1 MHLQL
6 GELLYTVEKLI
17 FVGNLKS
24 KAASEVNQQHVN
36 IQQVNL
42 NPISLV
48 NWFGYKKVNTG
59 NFFKHGT
66 KPLYYSSC
74 YKNITINFHKIY
86 SGIEKYPTI
95 S

>member
-1 MHLQL
+1 MHKQL

-42 NPISLV
+42 NPISL

-66 KPLYYSSC
+66 KSLYYSSC
-74 YKNITINFHKIY
+74 YKNITIIFVFY